1 METGRFELGDRL
13 TVYAFGTPD
22 REETCQWLAY
32 VRSYAMD
39 EDYAL
44 QIDRLRE
51 KLYAMTDSEYSAF
64 FTRLRVEIGCLI
76 QAARACMWSA
86 AFYMGEETGEINS
99 SNERNASNDRNK
111 SNGNPCGF
119 GQRDWPFRFVNA
131 DNEERAHDLLD
142 RDPLQ

>member
-1 METGRFELGDRL
+1 METERLELDDLL

-51 KLYAMTDSEYSAF
+51 KLAAMTDGEYSAF
-64 FTRLRVEIGCLI
+64 FTRLRVEIGDLI
-76 QAARACMWSA
+76 RAARACMWSA
-86 AFYMGEETGEINS
+86 ALYMSKTPGEINN
-99 SNERNASNDRNK
+99 SNKKEHFK
-111 SNGNPCGF
+111 
-119 GQRDWPFRFVNA
+119 
-131 DNEERAHDLLD
+131 
-142 RDPLQ
+142 